1 MRISDWSSDVCSSDL
16 LAGGSPI
23 EGPGYFYKPTVLV
36 LKDKAAN
43 ACRIEPFG
51 PVALMM
57 PIETADEAV
66 AEANALPFGLA
77 AYAFTNSMKLA
88 YRFANEIQSG
98 VVCINELQ
106 ASLPETPFGGY
117 KDSGLGSEGGMDG
130 LRELLRS
137 EAPRY
142 ALQAQKH
149 H

>member
-1 MRISDWSSDVCSSDL
+1 
-16 LAGGSPI
+16 
-23 EGPGYFYKPTVLV
+23 
-36 LKDKAAN
+36 
-43 ACRIEPFG
+43 
-51 PVALMM
+51 MM

-117 KDSGLGSEGGMDG
+117 KDSGLGSEGGVEG
-130 LRELLRS
+130 LREFLRVTRWEERRVGQECVGQCRS
-137 EAPRY
+137 RSSPDHKTTKKTHKDQES
-142 ALQAQKH
+142 K
-149 H
+149 

>member
-16 LAGGSPI
+16 VSIGIIKA
-23 EGPGYFYKPTVLV
+23 TVLV

-66 AEANALPFGLA
+66 AEANDLPFGLA
-77 AYAFTNSMKLA
+77 AYAFTNSKKLA

-106 ASLPETPFGGY
+106 ESLTETPFGGY
-117 KDSGLGSEGGMDG
+117 KESGMGSEGGVEG
-130 LRELLRS
+130 LREFMRVKCVRQGGRS
-137 EAPRY
+137 EEHTSE
-142 ALQAQKH
+142 LQ
-149 H
+149 